1 MWMEKRN
8 LLFLN
13 ADVEGKYFAQ
23 VLTNALWYITNQH
36 DTINDRARREKEVLG
51 VPPEFDKFKN
61 YNDLKKKRQK
71 LGTHEATQMKTH
83 SEI

>member
-1 MWMEKRN
+1 MQMWKEN
-8 LLFLN
+8 TLLSEN
-13 ADVEGKYFAQ
+13 PASQ

-71 LGTHEATQMKTH
+71 LGTLEATQMKTCY
-83 SEI
+83 